1 MSGPKVITYTMN
13 AFKGSLKDFLSLQ
26 SRLMHLRIQLQK
38 AAIEDKELNIRYDCK
53 DRLKAIET
61 DIEKALIPLV
71 FDYKGTIDE
80 KTYRSVQMQIADR
93 TKQIENV
100 ISKMQAIETDFNL
113 HEKDFK
119 SYVDY
124 LSFSDNAKTAFE
136 KFKKELSEN
145 TKKNFADND
154 PGLTEETLKK
164 YGSVVLEKETVKF
177 DWGFDKLSESQKK
190 AIFDHVTDKENQI
203 REIRDKLLDKIITQ
217 NTAKNK
223 SQATIVKNEKISPEI
238 QRVSVNIKQMMHNC
252 NDKSMVKVYSDRFN
266 QLLQSESM
274 NDVFFYK
281 ELHDHILENESSR
294 KNKCRINE
302 MIADMHGTPTDPAL
316 EKEKKT
322 LVQKAVQYLNCSKVT
337 DKETESLLREMDA
350 LLKKN
355 TSLKEAV
362 ELRKKEQLFMKTRII
377 QNFESMG
384 YNVLDNLEVIDFEN
398 ESDFYLQAPGQ
409 ENVLN
414 IKFKEDGSFRY
425 VFQIPQKKEALS
437 TEEQKMKLH
446 EMKNT
451 CDDFVEVLKDLKS
464 MGVDIKIES
473 DKPIELDSMITLSE
487 ALQTK
492 FKARDKRVQRKEQ
505 IKKLYLK

>member
-13 AFKGSLKDFLSLQ
+13 AFKGSLREFLSLQ
-26 SRLMHLRIQLQK
+26 SRLVHLRIQMQK
-38 AAIEDKELNIRYDCK
+38 AAIRDEALKINYDCK
-53 DRLKAIET
+53 DRMKAIEPE
-61 DIEKALIPLV
+61 IEMALVAMV

-80 KTYRSVQMQIADR
+80 KTYRSVQNQIADR

-100 ISKMQAIETDFNL
+100 ISKTLAVETDFNM
-113 HEKDFK
+113 HEKDYK
-119 SYVDY
+119 SYLDY

-136 KFKKELSEN
+136 KFKTELNEN
-145 TKKNFADND
+145 TKKTFSND
-154 PGLTEETLKK
+154 DLGLTEETLKK
-164 YGSVVLEKETVKF
+164 YGSVVLEKETMKF
-177 DWGFDKLSESQKK
+177 DWGFDKLSEIQKK
-190 AIFDHVTDKENQI
+190 AMFDHVTDKENQI
-203 REIRDKLLDKIITQ
+203 REIRDKLLDTIITQ

-223 SQATIVKNEKISPEI
+223 TQVQKVKKEKASLEI
-238 QRVSVNIKQMMHNC
+238 QRVTTNIKQMIHNC
-252 NDKSMVKVYSDRFN
+252 NDKAMVKVYSDRLDK
-266 QLLQSESM
+266 LLQSESM

-281 ELHDHILENESSR
+281 EIHDHILETELSR

-302 MIADMHGTPTDPAL
+302 MIAHIHGALTDQSL
-316 EKEKKT
+316 EKEKKA
-322 LVQKAVQYLNCSKVT
+322 LVQKAVQYLNCTKVT
-337 DKETESLLREMDA
+337 DKETESLLKEMDA

-355 TSLKEAV
+355 KRITEAV

-384 YNVLDNLEVIDFEN
+384 YSVLDDLEVIDFEK

-425 VFQIPQKKEALS
+425 VFQIPQKKDALS

-446 EMKNT
+446 EMKTT
-451 CDDFVEVLKDLKS
+451 CDDFVEVLNDLKS

-473 DKPIELDSMITLSE
+473 DKPIELDSMVTLSE

-492 FKARDKRVQRKEQ
+492 FKARDKQAQRKEQ
-505 IKKLYLK
+505 IKKLYLN